1 MNGINLGADLAGE
14 RVNVMRVIPVSRS
27 KQWLSWGAMSWLVT
41 TLLFWLVRFV
51 ILGQP
56 WTTVHAFR
64 FLLVA
69 LVVSAF
75 AAISGWLGARWLAL
89 STLAGNLLG
98 LLFMA
103 FASRGN
109 TGWEDLASLVV
120 YLELLGLG
128 LAIGIVIE
136 VGRLIAGKAG
146 RRSG

>member
-1 MNGINLGADLAGE
+1 
-14 RVNVMRVIPVSRS
+14 MRVIPESRS
-27 KQWLSWGAMSWLVT
+27 KQWLSWGAASWFVT

-51 ILGQP
+51 VLGQT

-89 STLAGNLLG
+89 SILSGNLLG
-98 LLFMA
+98 LLCMA
-103 FASRGN
+103 FVSRGN
-109 TGWEDLASLVV
+109 TGWEDLSSLVV

-128 LAIGIVIE
+128 LAIGVVLE
-136 VGRLIAGKAG
+136 LVLMLTGRTRQQK
-146 RRSG
+146 

>member
-1 MNGINLGADLAGE
+1 MAAGWAPILADE
-14 RVNVMRVIPVSRS
+14 RVNVMRVIPASRS

-56 WTTVHAFR
+56 WTAVHAFR

-69 LVVSAF
+69 LAVSAF

-98 LLFMA
+98 LLIMA
-103 FASRGN
+103 FVSRGN
-109 TGWEDLASLVV
+109 TGWEDLSSLLV

-128 LAIGIVIE
+128 LA
-136 VGRLIAGKAG
+136 VGVVLELMLLFTIRKGSRHG
-146 RRSG
+146 R